1 MYSTDN
7 YSSLNM
13 SSVIINNG
21 QPKVKTPLKKEELE
35 QIARQLKKKLSKA
48 SITAKQSLSP
58 TNVKT
63 TPMSLP
69 KSSPLK
75 SYIMKK
81 NASAHNLHNGSP
93 INNMDNLNSSP
104 INLYSPN
111 GKSPTHIR
119 TPAAAFLSSSPLK
132 NIAHHD
138 ADDMLDSPTK
148 KRKTSPNKMVLQE
161 ITPERNAPPT
171 ATKNTLKPSLELES
185 TPTKKGSRSPT
196 KEEQT
201 TPTLP
206 KRELSTSQNALLKTP
221 KQSSNSNGF
230 NDAEGADLLMFLA
243 TSPSPARAFYGNT
256 PRSVSKP
263 LPSIQQHS
271 PSQSSQQQ
279 QPSSQSQPSQ
289 QQQQTSQP
297 VPPVLSVS
305 QPNSQSSNS
314 GASAFIAPPPPV
326 TPKRVITS
334 LNTRTP
340 QNRLTPFFSSLNGG
354 LPSQGLA
361 LTPTSFNMND
371 YVTFFT
377 PSPGGAFNKNLL
389 KTPDFH
395 TSSQRK

>member
-1 MYSTDN
+1 MYSSEPSQATT
-7 YSSLNM
+7 M
-13 SSVIINNG
+13 SSSIMINNG
-21 QPKVKTPLKKEELE
+21 QPKVKTPLRKEELD

-58 TNVKT
+58 TNVKA
-63 TPMSLP
+63 TPTALP

-75 SYIMKK
+75 SYIMRK
-81 NASAHNLHNGSP
+81 NASAHSLSNASP
-93 INNMDNLNSSP
+93 TNHMDNLNSSP

-132 NIAHHD
+132 NIAHND
-138 ADDMLDSPTK
+138 ADDI
-148 KRKTSPNKMVLQE
+148 N
-161 ITPERNAPPT
+161 
-171 ATKNTLKPSLELES
+171 TKNTLKPSLELES
-185 TPTKKGSRSPT
+185 TPTKKPSRSPP
-196 KEEQT
+196 KEEQV
-201 TPTLP
+201 TPTWP
-206 KRELSTSQNALLKTP
+206 KRELSSMSSSQQNSQNALLKTP
-221 KQSSNSNGF
+221 KQSSTGNGF

-243 TSPSPARAFYGNT
+243 TSPSPARPFYGNT
-256 PRSVSKP
+256 PRSASKP
-263 LPSIQQHS
+263 LPSIQHQPPQSQHQQ
-271 PSQSSQQQ
+271 PQHMSQSSQ
-279 QPSSQSQPSQ
+279 PQ
-289 QQQQTSQP
+289 QQQQQQP
-297 VPPVLSVS
+297 VPVP
-305 QPNSQSSNS
+305 PP
-314 GASAFIAPPPPV
+314 AFTPPPV

-395 TSSQRK
+395 TSSQKK

>member
-1 MYSTDN
+1 
-7 YSSLNM
+7 M
-13 SSVIINNG
+13 SSIIINNS
-21 QPKVKTPLKKEELE
+21 QPNVKTPLKKEELE
-35 QIARQLKKKLSKA
+35 KIARELKKKLSKA
-48 SITAKQSLSP
+48 SLTAKQSLSP

-63 TPMSLP
+63 TPISLP

-81 NASAHNLHNGSP
+81 NASAHSMSNGSP
-93 INNMDNLNSSP
+93 INNMNNLNSSP

-132 NIAHHD
+132 NMAHND
-138 ADDMLDSPTK
+138 ADDTLESPTK
-148 KRKTSPNKMVLQE
+148 KRKTSPNKMFLQE
-161 ITPERNAPPT
+161 ITPERSTHTT
-171 ATKNTLKPSLELES
+171 AKNTLKPSLELES
-185 TPTKKGSRSPT
+185 TPTKKESRSLR

-206 KRELSTSQNALLKTP
+206 KRELTNSQPNSQNAILKTP
-221 KQSSNSNGF
+221 KQTSNSNGF

-243 TSPSPARAFYGNT
+243 TSPSPARPFYGNT
-256 PRSVSKP
+256 PRSVNKP
-263 LPSIQQHS
+263 LPSIQQPQQHT

-279 QPSSQSQPSQ
+279 Q
-289 QQQQTSQP
+289 TSQP
-297 VPPVLSVS
+297 ATLSLSVS
-305 QPNSQSSNS
+305 QPSSQSSNS
-314 GASAFIAPPPPV
+314 GPSAFIAPPPPV

-395 TSSQRK
+395 TSSQKK